1 MSNTIDSGIIS
12 QYQFANTATGGSAKM
27 DELGADEFMTL
38 LLEQLKNQD
47 PLEPQDNGDF
57 IAQMAQFSTVTGI
70 DEMNTS
76 ISELGSALGS
86 NQALQSANLVG
97 RSVLVSANEFTLDE
111 ENNLEGA
118 FELDSTSSATASV
131 YTASGELVHQIDLG
145 IRSPGQNKFSW
156 DGIMEN
162 GDRAPVGD
170 YTVAVDYGTGEYA
183 TAAEVMLVQKIDS
196 VNFSNGGGD
205 IVLNTVDGQSLNF
218 SEITQIH

>member
-1 MSNTIDSGIIS
+1 MSNIIDNAILN
-12 QYQFANTATGGSAKM
+12 QYQLADTTNGRHTKI
-27 DELGADEFMTL
+27 DDLGADEFMTL

-76 ISELGSALGS
+76 ISGLGSSMGG

-97 RSVLVSANEFTLDE
+97 RSVLVSANEFALDE

-118 FELDSTSSATASV
+118 FQLESTSSATASI
-131 YTASGELVHQIDLG
+131 YTASGELAHQIDLG
-145 IRSPGQNKFSW
+145 IRSPGQNKFTW
-156 DGIMEN
+156 DGVLEDGN
-162 GDRAPVGD
+162 RAPVGD
-170 YTVAVDYGTGEYA
+170 YTVAVNYGTGEFS
-183 TAAEVMLVQKIDS
+183 TAAEVMLEQKIDS
-196 VNFSNGGGD
+196 VNFSHGGGD
-205 IVLNTVDGQSLNF
+205 IVLNTVGGQALNF